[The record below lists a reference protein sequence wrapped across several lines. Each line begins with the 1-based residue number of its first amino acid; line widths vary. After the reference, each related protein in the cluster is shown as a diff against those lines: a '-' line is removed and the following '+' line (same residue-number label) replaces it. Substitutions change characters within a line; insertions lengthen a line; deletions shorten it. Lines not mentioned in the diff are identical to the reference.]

1 MKATRETV
9 LHVAALASLSL
20 DDDEVTALATDLA
33 AIVQYVEQL
42 SAVDT
47 EGLAPTPFTPAAA
60 SLRPD
65 EPRSGLTREEALAQA
80 PRAVDG
86 GFAVPPF
93 ASALG
98 RS

>member
-47 EGLAPTPFTPAAA
+47 EGLARGPITPTA

-65 EPRSGLTREEALAQA
+65 EPQPGLTHDDALAQA

-93 ASALG
+93 ASALE